1 MAPCPEDPVNEPI
14 TTAVKP
20 LRNLVYVEKI
30 RRTRSGGGIEIP
42 IFGAFCGH
50 SAKKKMAATPDY
62 FPARVLAI
70 GPDVKEIKPGDE
82 VLVYTFAE
90 GDGSKL
96 YTGENVGERE
106 RLMVMYPNDVLCVV
120 EYDPEPEEEDASGL
134 GDVAGDGSALA
145 PSG

>member
-1 MAPCPEDPVNEPI
+1 MDPGPEDYVNKPI

-70 GPDVKEIKPGDE
+70 GPDVKEIAPGDE
-82 VLVYTFAE
+82 VLVETFAE

-96 YTGENVGERE
+96 YTGENIGEQD

-134 GDVAGDGSALA
+134 VDVAGDGSALA